1 MIEKALRSILVNT
14 AAVSAIVSTRIY
26 QSKLPQ
32 NPTYPAIVFIKQGND
47 MINRL
52 ATDTDIAETRF
63 DVIAASQTADATA
76 SLADEIRTALQRYK
90 GSTAGTGFDGGATT
104 ILDCWVM
111 NMDSDY
117 ESDLELY
124 FSTVDIK
131 IVHRLT

>member
-14 AAVSAIVSTRIY
+14 AAVSAIVGTRIY
-26 QSKLPQ
+26 QTKLPQ
-32 NPTYPAIVFIKQGND
+32 TPTYPSIVFIKQSNE

-63 DVIAASQTADATA
+63 DVIAASTTADATA
-76 SLADEIRTALQRYK
+76 NLANEIRAILQRYK
-90 GSTAGTGFDGGATT
+90 GSTAGTGFTGGATT

-111 NMDSDY
+111 NIDSDY
-117 ESDLELY
+117 EADLELY
-124 FSTVDIK
+124 FSTLDIK